1 MTQLCLFSAPFDFL
15 PEETLDAYRSVMPT
29 TFREIWKLDQLEDVS
44 DVTVWSPNPGQN
56 FVIDDDVLDRMPLLK
71 LISTASTGKNHID
84 ETACARRNI
93 DVYCLLDHRETL
105 ESISA
110 SPEFTFL
117 LMLNTLRR
125 LDVCMNEVAEGR
137 WRDNEELM
145 RGREMHGKK
154 IGLVGMGRIGRRL
167 KRWCEAFDAT
177 VSYYDP
183 YVENIDGKV
192 SRLDEL
198 FANVDM
204 ICVCCYLTSE
214 TTNMINGALMGMMKP
229 NACLVNTS
237 RGEVIVEDDLVRFI
251 KDRPDVEVA
260 LDVLAGEV
268 TGTHLSSELIALH
281 KTGRIVLTP
290 HIAGASTES
299 QSKAALGA
307 LRCLINATKES
318 DNSSN

>member
-1 MTQLCLFSAPFDFL
+1 MTQHCLFSAPFDFL
-15 PEETLDAYRSVMPT
+15 PETTLGAYRAHIPT
-29 TFREIWKLDQLEDVS
+29 TFREIWKTDQLGDVS
-44 DVTVWSPNPGQN
+44 AITVWSPNPGQN
-56 FVIDDDVLDRMPLLK
+56 FVINDDILDQMPALK
-71 LISTASTGKNHID
+71 IISTASTGKNHID
-84 ETACARRNI
+84 EDACTRRGI

-125 LDVCMNEVAEGR
+125 LDVCMNEVTEGR

-145 RGREMHGKK
+145 RGREMYGKK

-167 KRWCEAFDAT
+167 KRWSEAFDAT
-177 VSYYDP
+177 VTYYDP
-183 YVENIDGKV
+183 YVDSIDGKIE
-192 SRLDEL
+192 RLDEL
-198 FANVDM
+198 FSSVDM

-214 TTNMINGALMGMMKP
+214 TTDMIDGVLMGMMKP

-237 RGEVIVEDDLVRFI
+237 RGEVIVEDDLVKFI
-251 KDRPDVEVA
+251 NDRPDVEVA

-268 TGTHLSSELIALH
+268 TGTHLSSELIAHH
-281 KTGRIVLTP
+281 KSGRIVLTP

-307 LRCLINATKES
+307 LHCLKNAADVT
-318 DNSSN
+318 

>member
-1 MTQLCLFSAPFDFL
+1 MTQHCLFSAPFDFL
-15 PEETLDAYRSVMPT
+15 PETTLDAYRAHIPT
-29 TFREIWKLDQLEDVS
+29 TFREIWKANQLGDVS
-44 DVTVWSPNPGQN
+44 TITVWSPNPGQN
-56 FVIDDDVLDRMPLLK
+56 FVINDEILDQMPALK
-71 LISTASTGKNHID
+71 IISTASTGKNHID
-84 ETACARRNI
+84 EDACVRRGI
-93 DVYCLLDHRETL
+93 DLYCLLDHRETL

-117 LMLNTLRR
+117 LMLNSLRR
-125 LDVCMNEVAEGR
+125 LDVCMNEVTEGR

-145 RGREMHGKK
+145 RGREMYGKK

-177 VSYYDP
+177 VTYYDP
-183 YVENIDGKV
+183 YVDNIDGKIE
-192 SRLDEL
+192 RLDEL
-198 FANVDM
+198 FTSVDM

-214 TTNMINGALMGMMKP
+214 TTNMIDGALMGMMKP

-237 RGEVIVEDDLVRFI
+237 RGEVIVEDDLVKFI
-251 KDRPDVEVA
+251 KDRVDVEVA

-281 KTGRIVLTP
+281 KSGRIILTP

-307 LRCLINATKES
+307 LHCLKRATGKTL
-318 DNSSN
+318 

>member
-1 MTQLCLFSAPFDFL
+1 
-15 PEETLDAYRSVMPT
+15 MPT
-29 TFREIWKLDQLEDVS
+29 EFREIWKSDQLGDVG

-56 FVIDDDVLDRMPLLK
+56 FVVNDGILDKMPALK
-71 LISTASTGKNHID
+71 IISTASTGKNHID
-84 ETACARRNI
+84 EDACARRGI

-105 ESISA
+105 EAISA

-125 LDVCMNEVAEGR
+125 LDVCMNEVTEGR

-145 RGREMHGKK
+145 RGREMYGKQ

-167 KRWCEAFDAT
+167 KRWCEAFDAS
-177 VSYYDP
+177 VVYYDP
-183 YVENIDGKV
+183 YVDDIDGKIN
-192 SRLDEL
+192 SLDEL
-198 FANVDM
+198 FSSVDM
-204 ICVCCYLTSE
+204 VCVCCYLTAE
-214 TTNMINGALMGMMKP
+214 TTNMIDGALLGTMKP

-237 RGEVIVEDDLVRFI
+237 RGEVIVEDDLISFI

-260 LDVLAGEV
+260 VDVLAGEV

-281 KTGRIVLTP
+281 KQGRIIVTP

-307 LRCLINATKES
+307 LMNIRTHWS
-318 DNSSN
+318 